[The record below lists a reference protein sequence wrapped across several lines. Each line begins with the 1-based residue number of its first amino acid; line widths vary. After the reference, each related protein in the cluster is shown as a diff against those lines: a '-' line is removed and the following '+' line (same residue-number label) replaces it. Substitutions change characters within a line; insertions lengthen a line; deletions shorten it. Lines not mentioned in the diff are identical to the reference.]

1 MVSGLCKTKILKS
14 RKGIKYMLENDE
26 KLSDE
31 EVLDL
36 VGAGRLN
43 FELEIL
49 RGLQN
54 DMINKIKK

>member
-1 MVSGLCKTKILKS
+1 
-14 RKGIKYMLENDE
+14 MLENDE